1 MNQQVNQPKST
12 AYDDEI
18 DLFEIFQDIWRE
30 KLLVVIIGFITTL
43 LAVVYA
49 LIATP
54 VFQTS
59 SILKTAQLKD
69 LDELNNTGVLQ
80 LTEKEALNRVVSSLE
95 SYDLR
100 LNFFK
105 ENQNLFAGFIKE
117 GISLEKSFEAF
128 NKSSLKI
135 VKPDPKKLDSF
146 NQYIGLELQYGNKI
160 NGPEVVNGL
169 VKFAIDYEKD
179 RLKEDFLT
187 VVENKLNKLH
197 RDLSVMRA
205 GYASDKEIQIAKL
218 LEKDSLKKL
227 QLEDE
232 LEAIRFTL
240 KQQRENKI
248 TKLDEAIGI
257 AQSLGIKKPT
267 TPSSFNENAKQ
278 SFSGNVIKTEVN
290 NQEIPLYF
298 LGTDALK
305 AEKDILLAR
314 ENDDFVSGRIVEIK
328 KELKLLE
335 NNRQI
340 QILKQRENDDLF
352 LAELSKLL
360 EKIHRLENLNIDFN
374 KLNLVKIDQLAL
386 DSNNKIKPKKSLI
399 VAVGFV
405 LGGLLGIFAALITSA
420 VRKRRQAV

>member
-80 LTEKEALNRVVSSLE
+80 LTEKEALNRVGSSLE

>member
-1 MNQQVNQPKST
+1 
-12 AYDDEI
+12 
-18 DLFEIFQDIWRE
+18 
-30 KLLVVIIGFITTL
+30 
-43 LAVVYA
+43 
-49 LIATP
+49 
-54 VFQTS
+54 
-59 SILKTAQLKD
+59 
-69 LDELNNTGVLQ
+69 
-80 LTEKEALNRVVSSLE
+80 
-95 SYDLR
+95 
-100 LNFFK
+100 
-105 ENQNLFAGFIKE
+105 
-117 GISLEKSFEAF
+117 
-128 NKSSLKI
+128 
-135 VKPDPKKLDSF
+135 
-146 NQYIGLELQYGNKI
+146 
-160 NGPEVVNGL
+160 
-169 VKFAIDYEKD
+169 
-179 RLKEDFLT
+179 
-187 VVENKLNKLH
+187 
-197 RDLSVMRA
+197 MRA

-405 LGGLLGIFAALITSA
+405 LGGLLGIFAALIKSA

>member
-278 SFSGNVIKTEVN
+278 SSSGNVIKTEVN

-405 LGGLLGIFAALITSA
+405 LGGLLGIFAALIKSA

>member
-80 LTEKEALNRVVSSLE
+80 LTEKEALNRVGSSLE

-278 SFSGNVIKTEVN
+278 SSSGNVIKTEVN

-405 LGGLLGIFAALITSA
+405 LGGLLGIFAALIKSA

>member
-80 LTEKEALNRVVSSLE
+80 LTEKEALNRVGSSLE

-405 LGGLLGIFAALITSA
+405 LGGLLGIFAALIKSA